1 MTTPGVNCRRQPAS
15 AIGKRPRSPQAPS
28 LFSTP
33 DADSIAMAVQAAG
46 TAEDPATIAGSRV
59 ALIDELQ
66 DTLENPSTGRA
77 RSAVGRDMVRD
88 AKWSQPV
95 RIQAH
100 AVGGGVTIVAGRG
113 QMRRIAPSL

>member
-1 MTTPGVNCRRQPAS
+1 MTTPGVNGRRQPAL
-15 AIGKRPRSPQAPS
+15 AIGKRPWSPQAPS

-46 TAEDPATIAGSRV
+46 TAEDPATIAGSLV

-66 DTLENPSTGRA
+66 DTLENPSTDRA

-95 RIQAH
+95 RIQHTLWA
-100 AVGGGVTIVAGRG
+100 AV
-113 QMRRIAPSL
+113 

>member
-1 MTTPGVNCRRQPAS
+1 MSRPREKWAHMTGTRRDDNLRRERSPTASLGHRETAVVTPG
-15 AIGKRPRSPQAPS
+15 PS

-46 TAEDPATIAGSRV
+46 TAEDPATIAGSLV

-95 RIQAH
+95 RIQHTLWA
-100 AVGGGVTIVAGRG
+100 AV
-113 QMRRIAPSL
+113 

>member
-1 MTTPGVNCRRQPAS
+1 MTTPGVNGRRQPAS

-66 DTLENPSTGRA
+66 DTLRTRALTVLGVPS
-77 RSAVGRDMVRD
+77 
-88 AKWSQPV
+88 
-95 RIQAH
+95 
-100 AVGGGVTIVAGRG
+100 GVTWFVTRNGVNPCGFRHTLWA
-113 QMRRIAPSL
+113 AV